1 MDYYS
6 IHGNDIASFDLS
18 NTHRLPTVS
27 ASQVL
32 EELEEEGSDCISTGI
47 KALDETLVALP
58 APSQI
63 FGREKSQSGGIRRG
77 QVTEIWGPPGS
88 GKTALATQL
97 AANALS
103 KDGGAVWIDCFQKTP
118 DERLS
123 AALEK
128 MQLSKETHATDPAS
142 AEQASNGDNFTRYS
156 CFTLPHFLALLSRP
170 SSTTI
175 PVGTS
180 LIVVNC
186 VSALI
191 NSALPRSHVSKQK
204 TKQPPGT
211 TPSEKRMQALQTIMS
226 LLNKLA
232 ATRNCAVVILS
243 QCATKMQSEHGAA
256 LVPAVNATVW
266 EQGISTRIAL
276 FRNWSWE
283 GRKPHSV
290 FLAGVQQVDGRVMMD
305 VVDNASAFT
314 VESVGVRG
322 VEYEASHPMEMA
334 AAAQQK
340 RKIGQTELEVPDSED
355 EDYGWADEDEASL
368 PAPPPQWQGSEDII
382 LGQDVGRSEDEEE
395 AEEEYHSY
403 DEAEGAEDDEG
414 AKSSPHN
421 EINASKM

>member
-1 MDYYS
+1 MS
-6 IHGNDIASFDLS
+6 DLQAD
-18 NTHRLPTVS
+18 RLPTVS

-32 EELEEEGSDCISTGI
+32 EDLEDKGSNCISTGV
-47 KALDETLVALP
+47 KALDQIL
-58 APSQI
+58 APSSLSSQI
-63 FGREKSQSGGIRRG
+63 YGGGNPQPGGIRRG

-88 GKTALATQL
+88 GRTALGTQL
-97 AANALS
+97 AANALIND
-103 KDGGAVWIDCFQKTP
+103 DGVVWIDCFHKTP
-118 DERLS
+118 DSRLA

-128 MQLSKETHATDPAS
+128 MQLGKKGDATAQAS
-142 AEQASNGDNFTRYS
+142 TSNGDRFTRYS

-175 PVGTS
+175 PAGTS
-180 LIVVNC
+180 LIVINC

-191 NSALPRSHVSKQK
+191 NAALPRAHVAKQR
-204 TKQPPGT
+204 TKQSQGPN
-211 TPSEKRMQALQTIMS
+211 PSAKRMQALQAIMS

-243 QCATKMQSEHGAA
+243 QCATKMHSERGAA

-266 EQGISTRIAL
+266 EQGISTRLAL

-283 GRKPHSV
+283 DRKPHSV
-290 FLAGVQQVDGRVMMD
+290 FLAGVQQLDGRTMMD
-305 VVDNASAFT
+305 IVDNASAFT
-314 VESVGVRG
+314 VESTGVRD

-382 LGQDVGRSEDEEE
+382 LGQDVGQSEDEEE
-395 AEEEYHSY
+395 EEEDYHSY
-403 DEAEGAEDDEG
+403 DEAEGVEEAEEAD
-414 AKSSPHN
+414 SSR
-421 EINASKM
+421 E